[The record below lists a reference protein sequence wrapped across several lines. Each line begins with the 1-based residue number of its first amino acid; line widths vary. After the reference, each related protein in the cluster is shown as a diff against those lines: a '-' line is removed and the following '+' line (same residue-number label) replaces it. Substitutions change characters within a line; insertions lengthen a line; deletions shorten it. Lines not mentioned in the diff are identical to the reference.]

1 VVRATPKPKPKPK
14 LEPKPQPNPKSD
26 PKPNPELLSLALI
39 RSREEDE
46 IILQSV
52 DEFGPKWLEIAAR
65 LPGRTDHAARNRY
78 HRLQRCHRP
87 ADALAAGGGMPETLL
102 TGVADTLGGEGGRG
116 SDGGGDGDSGG
127 AGWGEAEY
135 DEPEPDEHQAQQMQ
149 DAMQNMPIQI

>member
-1 VVRATPKPKPKPK
+1 MRATPKPKPKPK

-65 LPGRTDHAARNRY
+65 LPGRVIGWT
-78 HRLQRCHRP
+78 CP
-87 ADALAAGGGMPETLL
+87 WL
-102 TGVADTLGGEGGRG
+102 TGRKLGRWLGRTVYESGVSGRMVGKDIVVPEVSQQNAVANGCSEGCCGLSPGGIHA
-116 SDGGGDGDSGG
+116 DSYSTKSGLV
-127 AGWGEAEY
+127 
-135 DEPEPDEHQAQQMQ
+135 PV
-149 DAMQNMPIQI
+149 

>member
-1 VVRATPKPKPKPK
+1 M
-14 LEPKPQPNPKSD
+14 
-26 PKPNPELLSLALI
+26 
-39 RSREEDE
+39 
-46 IILQSV
+46 

-102 TGVADTLGGEGGRG
+102 NGVADTLGGEGGRG
-116 SDGGGDGDSGG
+116 SDGGGDGDGGG

-135 DEPEPDEHQAQQMQ
+135 DEPGPDEHQAQQQMQ
-149 DAMQNMPIQI
+149 GAICRTCQFRSDVYSRNLSEI